1 MNMYTG
7 APALQLDP
15 LIYKKEKVLFFLSA
29 VISALFWLALIVGTL
44 GVALIYLLLL
54 FIGYLFVQSALIA
67 WIKGNGVKLRE
78 DQFPD
83 LHQRYVH
90 CCRKLGLHE
99 YPDVYLMNSD
109 GILNAF
115 ATRFLGRD
123 FVVLFSSVVDA
134 MEDNPDAI
142 NFYMGH
148 ELCHIQRRHLTRG
161 PFLWPASILPL
172 LGAAYSR
179 AREYTC
185 DQYGRA
191 CCDDPQSALQGLTLL
206 AAGEKRWATLNIP
219 TYLTQAQAT
228 GGFWMSFHELVADY
242 PWLVKRA
249 ARVADPDFKA
259 PSRNPLAWLFALFVP
274 RLGTGAGVAGVMVM
288 VAIVGV
294 LAAVALPAYQEYV
307 ARTQFAEAYLY
318 DEEADAQLT
327 DQDRLAK
334 VQLEEAYLYGEAAA
348 DAVAEYYYEYQEAPP
363 DLESTN
369 FSALV
374 PDHVDSIEVNPANA
388 VVIVTMA
395 SGSVANQSFVLI
407 PYLDDDDMIHW
418 ECVSDEINPELLP
431 APCL

>member
-99 YPDVYLMNSD
+99 YPEVYLMNSD

-219 TYLTQAQAT
+219 TYLTQVQST
-228 GGFWMSFHELVADY
+228 SGFWMSFHELVADY

-249 ARVADPDFKA
+249 ARIADPAFKA
-259 PSRNPLAWLFALFVP
+259 PARSALAWLFALFVP
-274 RLGTGAGVAGVMVM
+274 RLGTGGGAAGFIVLI
-288 VAIVGV
+288 AIIGV
-294 LAAVALPAYQEYV
+294 LAAVGIPQYQNYV
-307 ARTQFAEAYLY
+307 ARS
-318 DEEADAQLT
+318 
-327 DQDRLAK
+327 
-334 VQLEEAYLYGEAAA
+334 QLEVAYVQGQAAA
-348 DAVAEYYYEYQEAPP
+348 DAVAEYYYQNENVPE
-363 DLESTN
+363 DLTVVGIDPMLAN
-369 FSALV
+369 DMGFMA
-374 PDHVDSIEVNPANA
+374 VDSDNA
-388 VVIVTMA
+388 VVTVTMA
-395 SGSVANQSFVLI
+395 SGAAADLSFYLV
-407 PYLDDDDMIHW
+407 PSLDDDGAIHW
-418 ECVSDEINPELLP
+418 QCSSDEIIPAMLP
-431 APCL
+431 VACE

>member
-307 ARTQFAEAYLY
+307 ARTQFAEA
-318 DEEADAQLT
+318 
-327 DQDRLAK
+327 
-334 VQLEEAYLYGEAAA
+334 
-348 DAVAEYYYEYQEAPP
+348 
-363 DLESTN
+363 
-369 FSALV
+369 
-374 PDHVDSIEVNPANA
+374 
-388 VVIVTMA
+388 
-395 SGSVANQSFVLI
+395 
-407 PYLDDDDMIHW
+407 
-418 ECVSDEINPELLP
+418 
-431 APCL
+431 